1 MIVFAMKND
10 FHTALIAYYKVWDY
24 ETQGIHVW
32 GLAMS
37 IGASIIIAGFTAL
50 FGAAVLVMGQITI
63 KFLIDSIHDLRK
75 TIGEIA
81 YNTLYLSN
89 VYDIEDHDTPEVNR
103 TGAKPDEASKTLR
116 DLACRINSSAK
127 SIYFYDMLAYFQILP
142 KRINIENASVN
153 LIGWSNGLSNPRN
166 HDSFRDRIMESL
178 DIKMPSP
185 PPKPKIKT
193 G

>member
-1 MIVFAMKND
+1 
-10 FHTALIAYYKVWDY
+10 
-24 ETQGIHVW
+24 
-32 GLAMS
+32 MS
-37 IGASIIIAGFTAL
+37 IGASIITAGFTAL
-50 FGAAVLVMGQITI
+50 FGATVLVMGQIII
-63 KFLIDSIHDLRK
+63 KFLIDPIHDLRK

-81 YNTLYLSN
+81 YNLVYLSN
-89 VYDIEDHDTPEVNR
+89 VDSIDNNDDSEFIR

-116 DLACRINSSAK
+116 DPACRINSNAK
-127 SIYFYDMLAYFQILP
+127 SIPFYDMLAYFQILP

-153 LIGWSNGLSNPRN
+153 LIGWSNGISNPRN

-185 PPKPKIKT
+185 SSKPKIKT